1 MSTTLTF
8 LSERFAPADAIT
20 RTQFREFLGISPS
33 TDWRAM
39 QAGKYPRVIRVGNHE
54 RILLTDLASF
64 LDAGGSSAPMPRKR
78 GRPVGSRNKASHAPM
93 E

>member
-8 LSERFAPADAIT
+8 LSEKFAPADAIT

-39 QAGKYPRVIRVGNHE
+39 QAGKYPRVISVGNHE
-54 RILLTDLASF
+54 RILLTDLATF
-64 LDAGGSSAPMPRKR
+64 LDAGGSSVAPSPRKR
-78 GRPVGSRNKASHAPM
+78 GRPVGSKNKR
-93 E
+93 